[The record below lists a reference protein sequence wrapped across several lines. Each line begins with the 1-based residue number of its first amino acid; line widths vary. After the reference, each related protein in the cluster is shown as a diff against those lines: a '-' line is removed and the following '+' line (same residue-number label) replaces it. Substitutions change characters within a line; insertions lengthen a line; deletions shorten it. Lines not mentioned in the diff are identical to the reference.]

1 MQEFLN
7 WTIDTIRN
15 DQLIGSWLEERKF
28 DWTPLV
34 AKSVSNLLSKNCSVL
49 VATDK
54 EREWFMHY
62 ILSNV
67 NSVSQGRPF
76 LPFYDFRSVCPR
88 VESISSDEDL
98 RLVKDMLN
106 ISFPN
111 GYCFWYI
118 GRGQNHRSSLAKA
131 STNSYLWLLDDERPN
146 SFGLRSSDE
155 TLDFKLLQMYRLYN
169 KTLNAALFGE
179 VALDR

>member
-1 MQEFLN
+1 M
-7 WTIDTIRN
+7 
-15 DQLIGSWLEERKF
+15 
-28 DWTPLV
+28 
-34 AKSVSNLLSKNCSVL
+34 
-49 VATDK
+49 
-54 EREWFMHY
+54 
-62 ILSNV
+62 
-67 NSVSQGRPF
+67 
-76 LPFYDFRSVCPR
+76 
-88 VESISSDEDL
+88 

-118 GRGQNHRSSLAKA
+118 GRGQNHRLSLAKA